1 MFILRVIVVII
12 LILAAIPFVNKAK
25 DYFSDKKDKMVK
37 EINLKDVREGANNLL
52 HPENKDK
59 KIAQESE

>member
-1 MFILRVIVVII
+1 MFILRVIVIII
-12 LILAAIPFVNKAK
+12 LILAAIPFVNKIE
-25 DYFSDKKDKMVK
+25 DYFSGKKDKIVK
-37 EINLKDVREGANNLL
+37 EVNLKDMRESASNLL